1 MKKAISVLLSLGLV
15 SVIGTT
21 TLVLAN
27 ATYKPEANKPGN
39 SAATITPDKK
49 GDGENAEVLLPN
61 EQEAQGSEEL
71 KPFEPFVPEIIDPD
85 PFVDIEETGDYST
98 EYDYTNASV
107 SARYGNCTIDNG
119 TYTATTSASI
129 YANFDEQTPFPYG
142 TLNATVK
149 SNGGDT
155 GVIFGLTSN
164 QFSFWEGSGISYYF
178 AFVNKDGVAYLG
190 KTDNGK
196 WSELGTA
203 TIPSFSTQATYNLSV
218 LFRGNRIIM
227 SIDNVIY
234 VNTRDFAPLTG
245 TAWGLR
251 TGIVGATVSNLTA
264 SSKVTIG

>member
-149 SNGGDT
+149 SN
-155 GVIFGLTSN
+155 S
-164 QFSFWEGSGISYYF
+164 
-178 AFVNKDGVAYLG
+178 
-190 KTDNGK
+190 
-196 WSELGTA
+196 
-203 TIPSFSTQATYNLSV
+203 
-218 LFRGNRIIM
+218 
-227 SIDNVIY
+227 
-234 VNTRDFAPLTG
+234 
-245 TAWGLR
+245 
-251 TGIVGATVSNLTA
+251 
-264 SSKVTIG
+264 